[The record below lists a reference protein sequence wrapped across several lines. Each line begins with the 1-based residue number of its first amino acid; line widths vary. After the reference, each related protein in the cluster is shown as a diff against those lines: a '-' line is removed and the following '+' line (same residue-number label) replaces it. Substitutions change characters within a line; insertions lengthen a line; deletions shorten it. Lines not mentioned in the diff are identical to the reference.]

1 MIELH
6 ADDWFEIT
14 GRGKVAVCQGMPP
27 GMNHPAEL
35 LGETVTID
43 GTQYLVRGTETVAP
57 FSARWSCRAYDK
69 PYGLLVKE
77 VDGGLPG
84 D

>member
-6 ADDWFEIT
+6 AEDWFEIT

-27 GMNHPAEL
+27 GMSHPAEL
-35 LGETVTID
+35 LGETVRID
-43 GTQYLVRGTETVAP
+43 GTEYLVRGTEQHGGWWNDKP
-57 FSARWSCRAYDK
+57 YDK

-77 VDGGLPG
+77 VTG
-84 D
+84 DIPHD

>member
-27 GMNHPAEL
+27 GMNHPSEM
-35 LGETVTID
+35 LGETVSID
-43 GTQYLVRGTETVAP
+43 GTQYLVRGTETMGVP
-57 FSARWSCRAYDK
+57 WSHKPYSK